1 LVETTNGLIR
11 VEDFDS
17 ARKVEIYTGDNS
29 FPQERAMKYIA
40 TPLQDVYEVKMGN
53 GYVVRCSEKHQLMTM
68 DGWKTPLEITAG
80 DFVEKAPIIDAW
92 GNESIDEKTAWLLG
106 VLVSEGSVTN
116 KNVLS
121 VKNTDR
127 QLISTL
133 EDDYGFTAYH
143 RDDYMDDRFGKCKE
157 SWDANLCDAAF
168 RKDLLDMGLEHV
180 TSHEK
185 KIPSKIL
192 QSPKESVVRFL
203 SGLFD
208 GDGSC
213 FLWSDKGVEGKIG
226 LSYYSVSERLC
237 RDVQVLMSKLGY
249 DGYITS
255 RSSDLSENKQWMVR
269 WNGKVAFD
277 AATMLDVPRFKD
289 VLDECH
295 YVDNT
300 PKPHYDKSRS
310 KWKVNFVINGKK
322 VQKRFE
328 SQQAAQDFLDDAK
341 SVTQYRKVV
350 SVTKLDEQDNL
361 YDYYLPQTN
370 SFYAEGHR
378 QHNSIPRD
386 IFENVVAGFA
396 AVAASPIEK
405 VKQKAR
411 EKRAKELGIPVSNK
425 KKENFNNKSNQII
438 LSGTAYYDFN
448 HFAEYWKRYKS
459 IVTSGGDE
467 RALSEVFGGA
477 VSEDFD
483 WTEYSVMRIPVQ
495 KLPDGFMDS
504 GQIARA
510 KATVHS
516 GIYNMEYGAVFTTDS
531 QGFFKRSLIESCTTS
546 HTDPVKLPSGD
557 ICFEA
562 MLKGDPNKK
571 YIFGVDPASEVDNF
585 SIVVLELNSDHRK
598 IVHSWTTTRKQHKE
612 KLKSKLVTEDDFYS
626 YCAKKI
632 RELMK
637 AFPCVEIAIDAQGGG
652 IAVVE
657 ALQDKDKIPDGGVQI
672 WPVIEEKE
680 KETDFHPGLHI
691 LKLCQFAKAD
701 WLAEANHGLRKDF
714 EDKLVLFPFFDS
726 ASIGLSI
733 ESDKASG
740 RKYDTL
746 EDCVMEIEELKD
758 ELSMIVMTQTS
769 TGRERWDT
777 PEVKLG
783 AGKKSRLRKDRYSS
797 LIMANMSAR
806 NYKVV
811 EENMEMEVGGFA
823 VMNSSN
829 LDKSG
834 KMYNGPSWFTDKIQ
848 DIY

>member
-1 LVETTNGLIR
+1 MNKNNKQLLNDAWLGIDVDESMLFNPMDFVMQDSDNEKLLERIAWLMMRPEYFSFACKYVLNIEISPFQGLLLQEIWNRKFPMLVGSRGMGKSFILSVYPLLRALFMPRRKIIIVGAAFRQSKVLFEYMDTIWQNAPVLRDLCDSRSGPRRDVDRCVMHIGQSTITCLPLGDGSKIRGQRANDIIADEFACLEAGSLVETTNGLIR

-328 SQQAAQDFLDDAK
+328 SQQAAQDF
-341 SVTQYRKVV
+341 
-350 SVTKLDEQDNL
+350 
-361 YDYYLPQTN
+361 
-370 SFYAEGHR
+370 
-378 QHNSIPRD
+378 
-386 IFENVVAGFA
+386 
-396 AVAASPIEK
+396 
-405 VKQKAR
+405 
-411 EKRAKELGIPVSNK
+411 
-425 KKENFNNKSNQII
+425 
-438 LSGTAYYDFN
+438 
-448 HFAEYWKRYKS
+448 
-459 IVTSGGDE
+459 
-467 RALSEVFGGA
+467 
-477 VSEDFD
+477 
-483 WTEYSVMRIPVQ
+483 VQ
-495 KLPDGFMDS
+495 KG
-504 GQIARA
+504 GQ
-510 KATVHS
+510 
-516 GIYNMEYGAVFTTDS
+516 
-531 QGFFKRSLIESCTTS
+531 
-546 HTDPVKLPSGD
+546 
-557 ICFEA
+557 
-562 MLKGDPNKK
+562 
-571 YIFGVDPASEVDNF
+571 
-585 SIVVLELNSDHRK
+585 
-598 IVHSWTTTRKQHKE
+598 
-612 KLKSKLVTEDDFYS
+612 
-626 YCAKKI
+626 
-632 RELMK
+632 
-637 AFPCVEIAIDAQGGG
+637 
-652 IAVVE
+652 
-657 ALQDKDKIPDGGVQI
+657 
-672 WPVIEEKE
+672 
-680 KETDFHPGLHI
+680 
-691 LKLCQFAKAD
+691 
-701 WLAEANHGLRKDF
+701 
-714 EDKLVLFPFFDS
+714 
-726 ASIGLSI
+726 
-733 ESDKASG
+733 
-740 RKYDTL
+740 
-746 EDCVMEIEELKD
+746 
-758 ELSMIVMTQTS
+758 
-769 TGRERWDT
+769 
-777 PEVKLG
+777 
-783 AGKKSRLRKDRYSS
+783 
-797 LIMANMSAR
+797 R
-806 NYKVV
+806 NQVR
-811 EENMEMEVGGFA
+811 
-823 VMNSSN
+823 
-829 LDKSG
+829 
-834 KMYNGPSWFTDKIQ
+834 
-848 DIY
+848 

>member
-1 LVETTNGLIR
+1 MDFVMSHVDNDDLLKRLAWLLMRPEYFSFACKYILNIELAPFQALLLYEMWNRKFPMLVGSRGMGKSFILSVYPLLRGLFMPRRKIIIVGAAFRQSKVLFEYMDTVWKNAPILRDLCDSKSGPRRDVDRCVMHIGQSTITALPLGDGSKIRGQRANDIIADEFACLEAGSLVETTNGLIR

-213 FLWSDKGVEGKIG
+213 FLWSDKDVEGKIG

-378 QHNSIPRD
+378 QHNSI
-386 IFENVVAGFA
+386 N
-396 AVAASPIEK
+396 
-405 VKQKAR
+405 
-411 EKRAKELGIPVSNK
+411 
-425 KKENFNNKSNQII
+425 
-438 LSGTAYYDFN
+438 
-448 HFAEYWKRYKS
+448 
-459 IVTSGGDE
+459 
-467 RALSEVFGGA
+467 
-477 VSEDFD
+477 
-483 WTEYSVMRIPVQ
+483 
-495 KLPDGFMDS
+495 
-504 GQIARA
+504 
-510 KATVHS
+510 
-516 GIYNMEYGAVFTTDS
+516 
-531 QGFFKRSLIESCTTS
+531 
-546 HTDPVKLPSGD
+546 
-557 ICFEA
+557 
-562 MLKGDPNKK
+562 
-571 YIFGVDPASEVDNF
+571 
-585 SIVVLELNSDHRK
+585 
-598 IVHSWTTTRKQHKE
+598 
-612 KLKSKLVTEDDFYS
+612 
-626 YCAKKI
+626 
-632 RELMK
+632 
-637 AFPCVEIAIDAQGGG
+637 
-652 IAVVE
+652 
-657 ALQDKDKIPDGGVQI
+657 
-672 WPVIEEKE
+672 
-680 KETDFHPGLHI
+680 
-691 LKLCQFAKAD
+691 
-701 WLAEANHGLRKDF
+701 
-714 EDKLVLFPFFDS
+714 
-726 ASIGLSI
+726 
-733 ESDKASG
+733 
-740 RKYDTL
+740 
-746 EDCVMEIEELKD
+746 
-758 ELSMIVMTQTS
+758 
-769 TGRERWDT
+769 
-777 PEVKLG
+777 
-783 AGKKSRLRKDRYSS
+783 
-797 LIMANMSAR
+797 
-806 NYKVV
+806 
-811 EENMEMEVGGFA
+811 
-823 VMNSSN
+823 
-829 LDKSG
+829 
-834 KMYNGPSWFTDKIQ
+834 
-848 DIY
+848 